1 MLFRTA
7 QILIYLENDLV
18 DDEFE
23 GEIEK

>member
-1 MLFRTA
+1 MLFRTV
-7 QILIYLENDLV
+7 QILVYLENDLV